1 MSDSDAEISED
12 VKNEVNTI
20 ITHLVRLNS
29 ILALKIKSLEGLK
42 GAGEDETKKPSKLKK
57 NGLRIESGL
66 HRYFKGSI
74 EYEMFQL
81 LTRSIKKQNWRF
93 FNLFLDPLE
102 TVVLLYLT
110 LISISV
116 PLSIWFKGN

>member
-81 LTRSIKKQNWRF
+81 LTRSIKKQN
-93 FNLFLDPLE
+93 
-102 TVVLLYLT
+102 
-110 LISISV
+110 
-116 PLSIWFKGN
+116 